1 MAFSL
6 ALTEIHAASILISS
20 FLTATDIDITL
31 TFYQG
36 VTHSLCPA
44 SIVHNLWKRLTEVPC
59 GIFIAFYGEDGATS

>member
-1 MAFSL
+1 M
-6 ALTEIHAASILISS
+6 TEIHAASILTPS

-44 SIVHNLWKRLTEVPC
+44 SIVHNLWNWLTEVPC
-59 GIFIAFYGEDGATS
+59 GICIAFYGEDGATS